1 MTKKLDNLNM
11 DEKKLEALLDIYG
24 ADLSKYPEPLAED
37 VKNYLDHVTE
47 DNQNVSKEIK
57 LKVTELR
64 ANAEF
69 IDQALDF
76 QRPLPNWDLAAI
88 EDKILE
94 KAFKGKE
101 EKSAD
106 VIQLEDRKS
115 KTKITHKSKTDFGK
129 NDLFTVKSTGLIAA
143 SLLAGLLIGSLG
155 GGEFLL
161 VDESTTLLASNGFI
175 DDVLFL
181 GTEYSIDN
189 AEFLRN

>member
-11 DEKKLEALLDIYG
+11 DEKKLEAFLDIYG

-37 VKNYLDHVTE
+37 VKKYLDHVTE
-47 DNQNVSKEIK
+47 DNQNISKEIK
-57 LKVTELR
+57 LKVAELR

-76 QRPLPNWDLAAI
+76 HRPLPNWDLAAI

-101 EKSAD
+101 KKSAD

>member
-11 DEKKLEALLDIYG
+11 DEKKLEALLDIFG
-24 ADLSKYPEPLAED
+24 ADLSKYPEPFAED
-37 VKNYLDHVTE
+37 IKNYLDHVTE
-47 DNQNVSKEIK
+47 DNQNVSKETK

-76 QRPLPNWDLAAI
+76 QRPLPKWDLAAI

>member
-24 ADLSKYPEPLAED
+24 ADLSKYPEPFAED
-37 VKNYLDHVTE
+37 IKNYLDHVTE
-47 DNQNVSKEIK
+47 DNQNVSKETK

-76 QRPLPNWDLAAI
+76 QRPLPKWDLAAI

>member
-24 ADLSKYPEPLAED
+24 ADLSKYPEPFAQD

-76 QRPLPNWDLAAI
+76 QRPLPKWDLAAV

-94 KAFKGKE
+94 KA
-101 EKSAD
+101 
-106 VIQLEDRKS
+106 
-115 KTKITHKSKTDFGK
+115 
-129 NDLFTVKSTGLIAA
+129 
-143 SLLAGLLIGSLG
+143 
-155 GGEFLL
+155 
-161 VDESTTLLASNGFI
+161 
-175 DDVLFL
+175 LFL
-181 GTEYSIDN
+181 KSFT
-189 AEFLRN
+189 R